1 MNPTLDQLLIV
12 VLALNF
18 LALGASRLR
27 TVIRAV
33 AVQGALIGLLP
44 LLIHKDFDFAG
55 LLQLENLRSLL
66 LSAGTIILK
75 GVVLPSFLFYAKREA
90 DIRHESHPTI
100 GYIPS
105 LLLGAVGISLAVV
118 FARTLPLL
126 DEHKDTL
133 LVPASLATAFC
144 GFLILTTRK
153 MAINQVVGYLV
164 LENGI
169 ILFGMLLLEAMP
181 VLVEIGALLDL
192 FTGIFVMGIIIHH
205 INREFASISTEH
217 LTELKD

>member
-1 MNPTLDQLLIV
+1 MDQILII

-33 AVQGALIGLLP
+33 AMQGALIGLLP
-44 LLIHKDFDFAG
+44 LFIHHEPEVRAI
-55 LLQLENLRSLL
+55 L
-66 LSAGTIILK
+66 LSVGTILLK
-75 GVVLPSFLFYAKREA
+75 GVIVPGFLRYAKREA
-90 DIRHESHPTI
+90 DIRHESHPSI

-105 LLLGAVGISLAVV
+105 LVLGAIGISFAVV
-118 FARTLPLL
+118 FARTLPLEDL
-126 DEHKDTL
+126 HKDSL
-133 LVPASLATAFC
+133 LVPASLATVFC
-144 GFLILTTRK
+144 GFLLLTTRK

-169 ILFGMLLLEAMP
+169 FLFGMLLLEALP
-181 VLVEIGALLDL
+181 ALVEIGALLDL
-192 FTGIFVMGIIIHH
+192 FTGVFVMGIIIHH

-217 LTELKD
+217 LTELKE

>member
-1 MNPTLDQLLIV
+1 MNATLDQLLIV

-33 AVQGALIGLLP
+33 AVQGALIGLAP
-44 LLIHKDFDFAG
+44 LFLHHSD
-55 LLQLENLRSLL
+55 LRSILL
-66 LSAGTIILK
+66 VIGTVLLK
-75 GVVLPSFLFYAKREA
+75 GLIVPAFLIYAKREA
-90 DIRHESHPTI
+90 DIRHEAHPTI

-105 LLLGAVGISLAVV
+105 LLLGAFGISCAVV

-126 DEHKDTL
+126 DEDQLTL
-133 LVPASLATAFC
+133 LVPTSLATAFV

-169 ILFGMLLLEAMP
+169 FLFGLVLLGAMP

-205 INREFASISTEH
+205 INREFASISTEN
-217 LTELKD
+217 LTELKE